1 MKKILLITFFL
12 ILGMGSCAV
21 YKFYKVTHP
30 YSEQEESEIKEKASR
45 AAVEHF
51 KKERNLNIT
60 VTKVEFSAD
69 ISRGWIDVYGYVTED
84 KKKKVYANV
93 EYKNDYKVE
102 GSVD

>member
-1 MKKILLITFFL
+1 MKKILLIIFLL
-12 ILGMGSCAV
+12 ILGIGSCTV

-30 YSEQEESEIKEKASR
+30 YSWQEEKEMQEKASR

-51 KKERNLNIT
+51 KKERDLNIT

-93 EYKNDYKVE
+93 EYKNYYKVE
-102 GSVD
+102 SSVD